1 MAFTVHAISWYAGLF
16 VYNSSLTLHAE
27 SQQFSSLVEKNKKQS
42 ALKWRS
48 LTDEERDSYCCDAAA
63 HNCGD
68 AVVNEKK
75 EADKIIRHLV
85 DMVSLNILSV
95 KY

>member
-1 MAFTVHAISWYAGLF
+1 MAFAVYAISWYAGLF
-16 VYNSSLTLHAE
+16 VLTLYNSLLTLHAE
-27 SQQFSSLVEKNKKQS
+27 SQQFSSLVEKNKQS

-48 LTDEERDSYCCDAAA
+48 LTDEERYSYCRDAAA

-85 DMVSLNILSV
+85 DMVSLTVN
-95 KY
+95 

>member
-1 MAFTVHAISWYAGLF
+1 MAFAVYAISWYAGLF
-16 VYNSSLTLHAE
+16 VLTLYNSLLTLHAE
-27 SQQFSSLVEKNKKQS
+27 SQQFSSLVEKNKQS
-42 ALKWRS
+42 VLKWRS
-48 LTDEERDSYCCDAAA
+48 LTDEERDSYCRDAAA

-85 DMVSLNILSV
+85 DMVSLTVN
-95 KY
+95 